1 MDASQDVLIDIFV
14 RIESFFKRLESYT
27 ELPPT
32 PAMTDVIVKIMIEVL
47 SILSIAT
54 KEIKQGRSSEWIFL
68 CILFNLDLLSLE
80 KFVRKLL
87 GQNDI
92 EDALKRLDTLT
103 MEEAR
108 MAVAETLNITHKVDD
123 KVAVLI
129 DGRKDTF
136 AGDPRV
142 PERRLGYD

>member
-32 PAMTDVIVKIMIEVL
+32 PSMTDVIVKIMIEVL

-68 CILFNLDLLSLE
+68 CILFHLDLLSLE

-87 GQNDI
+87 GRNDI